1 MTKADRLMCNN
12 SKKSLK
18 YARAHIVQLKQALRF
33 ILHKITQKGVTIPVN
48 FTRM

>member
-18 YARAHIVQLKQALRF
+18 YAWAPIIRLKQALRF

-48 FTRM
+48 FTGM